1 MALPPGMRP
10 VKNPPN
16 PWLSTEVEYLEEL
29 GEPPIARLE
38 IIEDATKS
46 ILSENDSPDLGF
58 RWSVNPYRGCW
69 HACAFCLDG
78 DTPILRGDGT
88 HAPLRAFRVGDE
100 IYGTE
105 QRGSYRRYVKTRV
118 LDVWQTIKAAFRVE
132 LSDGSSVIA
141 SGGHRFLTRRGWKYV
156 TGSEQGRDRRP
167 HLTTNDVVMGTGGFQ
182 QQLLASHAYKKGY
195 LTGMVRGDGLLRS
208 YSYPREGRSHGDQF
222 QFRLALV
229 DFEPLLRVRAYLAE
243 IDVQVH
249 DVAFYAGTANHKPL
263 RAIRTHARQSFEKIR
278 TVVDWPDEPDDEWRR
293 GFLGGIFDAE
303 GSWSQGVLR
312 ISNNDERI
320 LGVTQDALARFGFD
334 AVLEPP
340 TQSHAG
346 SNVRIRG
353 GLREHLR
360 FMHLTDPCI
369 TRKRDFAG
377 RALKTDA
384 AIGVKRVVALGYD
397 LLMYDITTGT
407 GDFIAN
413 GVVSHNCYA
422 RPRHELLSFGAGTD
436 FERKLVVK
444 PSAPALLREAFD
456 KPSWKGEL
464 LMLSG
469 DTDCYQPLEASYR
482 LTRGILEACVEYKN
496 PCAVIS
502 KAPLVERD
510 IDLFVE
516 LTRVADFGITISIPL
531 WNPEH
536 SRAIEPFV
544 ATPKRRIKTI
554 ERLAAAGLRVSV
566 NIAPMIPG
574 LGDED
579 MPAILEAAR
588 DAGATRAGFTFL
600 RLPGPVAGIFEDRLR
615 ERVPLRADRVLSRV
629 RAARGGKLYD
639 PRFGARMRGQG
650 PYAEAAVA
658 LFEATTK
665 RLGFET
671 SGGGPPAPRR
681 DTFQRPDRSLQ
692 LKLF

>member
-16 PWLSTEVEYLEEL
+16 PWLSTEVEYLAEL
-29 GEPPIARLE
+29 GEPPVARLE

-69 HACAFCLDG
+69 HGCNF
-78 DTPILRGDGT
+78 
-88 HAPLRAFRVGDE
+88 
-100 IYGTE
+100 
-105 QRGSYRRYVKTRV
+105 
-118 LDVWQTIKAAFRVE
+118 
-132 LSDGSSVIA
+132 
-141 SGGHRFLTRRGWKYV
+141 
-156 TGSEQGRDRRP
+156 
-167 HLTTNDVVMGTGGFQ
+167 
-182 QQLLASHAYKKGY
+182 
-195 LTGMVRGDGLLRS
+195 
-208 YSYPREGRSHGDQF
+208 
-222 QFRLALV
+222 
-229 DFEPLLRVRAYLAE
+229 
-243 IDVQVH
+243 
-249 DVAFYAGTANHKPL
+249 
-263 RAIRTHARQSFEKIR
+263 
-278 TVVDWPDEPDDEWRR
+278 
-293 GFLGGIFDAE
+293 
-303 GSWSQGVLR
+303 
-312 ISNNDERI
+312 
-320 LGVTQDALARFGFD
+320 
-334 AVLEPP
+334 
-340 TQSHAG
+340 
-346 SNVRIRG
+346 
-353 GLREHLR
+353 
-360 FMHLTDPCI
+360 
-369 TRKRDFAG
+369 
-377 RALKTDA
+377 
-384 AIGVKRVVALGYD
+384 
-397 LLMYDITTGT
+397 
-407 GDFIAN
+407 
-413 GVVSHNCYA
+413 CYA

-444 PSAPALLREAFD
+444 PDAPALLREAFD

-482 LTRGILEACVEYKN
+482 LTRGLLEVCAEYKN

-536 SRAIEPFV
+536 SRAMEPFV
-544 ATPKRRIKTI
+544 ATPQRRIKTI
-554 ERLAAAGLRVSV
+554 ARLAAAGLRVSV

-579 MPAILEAAR
+579 MPTILEAAH

-600 RLPGPVAGIFEDRLR
+600 RLPGPVAGIFADRIEQLI
-615 ERVPLRADRVLSRV
+615 PLRADRVLNRV

-650 PYAEAAVA
+650 PYAEAAAA

-671 SGGGPPAPRR
+671 SGGGPRAPKR
-681 DTFQRPDRSLQ
+681 DTFQRPDRSPQ

>member
-16 PWLSTEVEYLEEL
+16 PWLSTEVEYLED
-29 GEPPIARLE
+29 PPIARLE
-38 IIEDATKS
+38 VIEDATKS

-58 RWSVNPYRGCW
+58 RWSVNPYRGCY

-78 DTPILRGDGT
+78 DTPVLLGDGT
-88 HAPLRAFRVGDE
+88 HAPLRTLRVGDE

-105 QRGSYRRYVKTRV
+105 SRGKYRHYVKASV
-118 LDVWQTIKAAFRVE
+118 LDVWQTIKPAYRVE
-132 LSDGSSVIA
+132 LSDGTTIIA
-141 SGGHRFLTRRGWKYV
+141 SPDHRFLTHRGWKYV
-156 TGSEQGRDRRP
+156 TGADQGRDRRP
-167 HLTTNDVVMGTGGFQ
+167 HLTPNDAVMGTGKFQ
-182 QQLLASHAYKKGY
+182 EQLAPSERYKAGY
-195 LTGMVRGDGLLRS
+195 LTGMIRGDGLLRS
-208 YSYPREGRSHGDQF
+208 YSYPRPGRSHGDQY

-229 DFEPLLRVRAYLAE
+229 DLEPLVRTRAYLSE
-243 IDVQVH
+243 IDVSVH
-249 DVAFYAGTANHKPL
+249 DVAFTVATATTK
-263 RAIRTHARQSFEKIR
+263 AMMGIRTHARPSFEKIR
-278 TVVDWPDEPDDEWRR
+278 SVVAWPDEPDEEWRR

-303 GSWSQGVLR
+303 GSWSNGVLR
-312 ISNNDERI
+312 ISNTDPEI
-320 LGVTQDALARFGFD
+320 LRRTSEALDRFGFD
-334 AVLEPP
+334 SVLEPP
-340 TQSHAG
+340 GGKRVA
-346 SNVRIRG
+346 SNIRVRG

-360 FMHLTDPCI
+360 FMHLTDVCI

-377 RALKTDA
+377 RAMKTDA
-384 AIGVKRVVALGYD
+384 AIRVKRVVPLGYD
-397 LLMYDITTGT
+397 LLMYDMTTTT
-407 GDFIAN
+407 GDFVAN
-413 GVVSHNCYA
+413 GIVSHNCYA
-422 RPRHELLSFGAGTD
+422 RPRHEYLSLGAGTD

-444 PSAPALLREAFD
+444 PNAPALLREAFG

-464 LMLSG
+464 LMFSG

-482 LTRGILEACVEYKN
+482 LTRGMLGVCTLYKN

-502 KAPLVERD
+502 KSPLVERD
-510 IDLFVE
+510 IDVFVE

-536 SRAIEPFV
+536 SRAMEPFV
-544 ATPKRRIKTI
+544 ATPQRRIKTI
-554 ERLAAAGLRVSV
+554 ARLAAAGLRVSV

-579 MPAILEAAR
+579 IPTILEAAR

-600 RLPGPVAGIFEDRLR
+600 RLPGAVAGVFEDRLR
-615 ERVPLRADRVLSRV
+615 QSLPLRTDRVLSRV

-658 LFEATTK
+658 LFEATAR

-681 DTFQRPDRSLQ
+681 DTFERPDRSGQ